1 MSQTFRFQLPT
12 LGGGKEK
19 IWAENRHLPTPVSV
33 PVCVMGRDM
42 HTQVVS
48 SKGHAVIPCRM
59 IAK

>member
-1 MSQTFRFQLPT
+1 MG
-12 LGGGKEK
+12 GGGKGK